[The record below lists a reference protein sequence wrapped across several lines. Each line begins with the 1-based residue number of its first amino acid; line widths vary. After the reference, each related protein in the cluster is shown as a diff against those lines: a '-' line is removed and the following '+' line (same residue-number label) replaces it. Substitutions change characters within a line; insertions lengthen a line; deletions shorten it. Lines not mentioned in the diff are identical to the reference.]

1 MIPERL
7 FALREQMYEA
17 WGIYHQALGA
27 YWSAINQRYPPE
39 SVRLAADL
47 VRTTGASL
55 DQALSVLLSYL
66 RQMEPG
72 EGTGREI
79 QHASRIQELLSYEME
94 LLERQS

>member
-1 MIPERL
+1 MILERL

-27 YWSAINQRYPPE
+27 YWSAVRRHPPE
-39 SVRLAADL
+39 SVRLAAAL

-55 DQALSVLLSYL
+55 DQALSALLCYL
-66 RQMEPG
+66 RQMESG

-94 LLERQS
+94 PLERQS